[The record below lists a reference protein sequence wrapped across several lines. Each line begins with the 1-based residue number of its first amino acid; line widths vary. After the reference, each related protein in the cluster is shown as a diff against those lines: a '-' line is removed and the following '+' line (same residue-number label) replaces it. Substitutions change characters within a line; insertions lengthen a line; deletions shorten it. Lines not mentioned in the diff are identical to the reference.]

1 MSQTGKPD
9 ETSPTERGLFVREHF
24 LCQHVPPPPP
34 GVSASL
40 PPLTLDSKPMTTRRR
55 LVEMHL
61 TEQTCESC
69 HRLIDPI
76 GFGLE
81 KYDTTGRKRDKQ
93 HITVRPNRYERKKGL
108 EAQDYDLDIDTSAS
122 VAGIANSEFS
132 SPRELGKILAE
143 EPTCQRCIV
152 QQLFRYAFGRL
163 ETEAD
168 DESIDAMFDAFRRSR
183 FHFQELII
191 SLVTSDAFRQA
202 GGG

>member
-1 MSQTGKPD
+1 MD

-34 GVSASL
+34 NASASL
-40 PPLTLDSKPMTTRRR
+40 PPRTIDSRPMTTRER

-61 TEQTCESC
+61 KEKSCESC
-69 HRLIDPI
+69 HRLVDPI

-81 KYDTTGRKRDKQ
+81 KFDTTGRKRETQ
-93 HITVRPNRYERKKGL
+93 HITVQPNRYEQKKGIKPQEHDL
-108 EAQDYDLDIDTSAS
+108 EIDTSAS

-132 SPRELGKILAE
+132 TPRELGAILAD

-152 QQLFRYAFGRL
+152 KQLFRYAFGRL
-163 ETEAD
+163 ETGAD
-168 DESIDAMFDAFRRSR
+168 HESIETMFKVFQQSHFR
-183 FHFQELII
+183 FQELII
-191 SLVTSDAFRQA
+191 SLVASDAFRRA